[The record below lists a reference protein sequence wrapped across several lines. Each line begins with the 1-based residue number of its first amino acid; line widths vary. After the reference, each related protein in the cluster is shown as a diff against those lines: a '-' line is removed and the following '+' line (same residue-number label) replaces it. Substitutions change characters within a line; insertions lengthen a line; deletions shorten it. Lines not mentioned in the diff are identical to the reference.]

1 MTRMTVT
8 LDPGL
13 LREAQ
18 EALQATS
25 KAETLRRALAEIVR
39 RKHLQ
44 EALDHQGKID
54 LDIDQ
59 EGLAKLRSQ
68 D

>member
-18 EALQATS
+18 EALQTTS
-25 KAETLRRALAEIVR
+25 KAETLRKALAEVVR
-39 RKHLQ
+39 RKRLR
-44 EALDHQGKID
+44 EALSHQGAIS